1 MLSLSGND
9 ITLTRGDS
17 LSITIDIAD
26 SLGTPVTFE
35 TGDILY
41 FTVKKSYSTREKS
54 IQKKIISPS
63 SSTIEI
69 DILPI
74 DTKILDYGT
83 YYYDLQIS
91 DIHGKVFTP
100 LLGKFIISEEVTYE

>member
-69 DILPI
+69 DISI
-74 DTKILDYGT
+74 VEKIRKMY
-83 YYYDLQIS
+83 S
-91 DIHGKVFTP
+91 MN
-100 LLGKFIISEEVTYE
+100 EVRDFYNSYAIFR